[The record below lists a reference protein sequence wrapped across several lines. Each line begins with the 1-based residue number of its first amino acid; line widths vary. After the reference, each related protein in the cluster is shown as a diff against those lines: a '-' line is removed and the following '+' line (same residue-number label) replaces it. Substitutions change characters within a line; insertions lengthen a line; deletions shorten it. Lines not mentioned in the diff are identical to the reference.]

1 MLLEIPTTNVVAK
14 LETDTPKFETGV
26 SDVNLWL
33 FEEFNIR
40 GVSITAPQRIRNQ
53 GEFIK
58 RVVTSLALRSLRS
71 TMSVAA
77 ECHIP
82 FPVAV
87 EILKE
92 LNKGKRGWYLSAR
105 KTSQFANDTSVKL
118 LFEKIPETIPITVS
132 LPEKWVS
139 RDEDETSEVVRELRE
154 REEQEQHPA
163 YSRHSNV
170 QSRSR
175 IDEWKPSRESVLEW
189 TRLKA
194 IMEAYETDRMMIAL
208 GGDPSIGKTWLAQH
222 WALGGRTCY
231 NVTINEDSY
240 AGELKGYVVKDKDG
254 NFVWFN
260 GPGTRA
266 FNNGDRIVVNEIQR
280 SPANVL
286 SYLLELTE
294 SLDSA
299 LISLP
304 PPSNETLRQHPKL
317 QVIASYNGEF
327 EDMPEALKSR
337 FTTRIHLKSAN
348 PDAIMGLPNYL
359 RKIASITVV
368 CDDLMKRVSLRHWY
382 DYVDKLKKGI
392 DEDTAAWSVFGDQA
406 DEVLNQIKLSK

>member
-14 LETDTPKFETGV
+14 LETDTPKYEAGV
-26 SDVNLWL
+26 LALGEWL
-33 FEEFNIR
+33 RDEWNVR
-40 GVSITAPQRIRNQ
+40 GITLGSPQRLQ
-53 GEFIK
+53 KQKDFIAQ
-58 RVVTSLALRSLRS
+58 VTQESNPRSLRF
-71 TMSVAA
+71 MMGLAA
-77 ECHIP
+77 RCHIP

-87 EILKE
+87 EILRE
-92 LNKGKRGWYLSAR
+92 LNKGKRGWFLEAEQVSSY
-105 KTSQFANDTSVKL
+105 ANDTSVV
-118 LFEKIPETIPITVS
+118 LFFKRIPE
-132 LPEKWVS
+132 PEKHTPQWEIQ
-139 RDEDETSEVVRELRE
+139 DEVAQPVESTVENT
-154 REEQEQHPA
+154 PA
-163 YSRHSNV
+163 YSRHSNIQI

-175 IDEWKPSRESVLEW
+175 VDEWKPSKESVVEW
-189 TRLKA
+189 SRLKA
-194 IMEAYETDRMMIAL
+194 IMTAYENDRFMVAL

-231 NVTINEDSY
+231 NVTMNEDSY

-254 NFVWFN
+254 NFIWFN
-260 GPGTRA
+260 GPATRA
-266 FNNGDRIVVNEIQR
+266 FKDGDRIVVNEIQR
-280 SPANVL
+280 SPANCL

-294 SLDSA
+294 SFDSA
-299 LISLP
+299 MISLP

-317 QVIASYNGEF
+317 QVIASYNGDF

-359 RKIASITVV
+359 RKIASISVV

-406 DEVLNQIKLSK
+406 DEVLNQIKLSR